1 MTAIDPDASPRLK
14 AIIARHA
21 NDVAFLVPGCP
32 PGDRTSIDGVTF
44 GELLEAA
51 RTNLEAL
58 DQDHASILTAA
69 LTYLG
74 DALDADNDTAQDVLL
89 TYVDRYLTGS
99 EDADGVE
106 DGVEE
111 MARRLAA
118 EYGLSYP
125 DGAVL
130 YDQPGGVR

>member
-1 MTAIDPDASPRLK
+1 MTATDPDANPRLK

-21 NDVAFLVPGCP
+21 ADVAFLVPGCP
-32 PGDRTSIDGVTF
+32 PGDHTSIDGVTF

-69 LTYLG
+69 LTYLA
-74 DALDADNDTAQDVLL
+74 DALDADNNTAQDVLL

-99 EDADGVE
+99 GDMA
-106 DGVEE
+106 GVEE
-111 MARRLAA
+111 MARERAA

-125 DGAVL
+125 DGAVI

>member
-1 MTAIDPDASPRLK
+1 MTAIDPDANPRLK

-21 NDVAFLVPGCP
+21 ADVAFLIPGCP

-58 DQDHASILTAA
+58 DQDHADTLTAA

-99 EDADGVE
+99 ADMAGVE
-106 DGVEE
+106 D
-111 MARRLAA
+111 MARKLAA
-118 EYGLSYP
+118 EYGYSYP

-130 YDQPGGVR
+130 YDQAGGAA

>member
-1 MTAIDPDASPRLK
+1 MTATDPDANPRLK

-21 NDVAFLVPGCP
+21 ADVAFLVPGCP

-58 DQDHASILTAA
+58 DQDHADTLNAA

-74 DALDADNDTAQDVLL
+74 DALDADNNTAQDVLL

-99 EDADGVE
+99 DDA

-111 MARRLAA
+111 MARKLAA
-118 EYGLSYP
+118 EYGYSYP

-130 YDQPGGVR
+130 YDQAGGA